1 MSSITQTVDTP
12 AASAAGRPA
21 HSPAKSA
28 AKPARAVTAWWKPAA
43 GALVGVALLAW
54 LGHTALHAFR
64 YEETDDAYVTGHLH
78 QISPQLDGQVKEVL
92 VSDNQTVRAG
102 DVLVRLDPLQS
113 ELVLQKAKA
122 SLEQAHANAVE
133 TRAAAGQAAAQ
144 TAEAQARVQQAA
156 AQLAQTEAQLQ
167 LAQLTSTR
175 TDQLF
180 AKGGVNSQA
189 DVDTAHSALEAAKAA
204 HAANQANATAAQSA
218 VVSAE
223 AAQNSAKAQIAAADA
238 SVAVAEAAVRDAE
251 RQLGYTTITAPAPG
265 RIGNKAVEV
274 GNRVLAGQT
283 LFSLAAPETWIIANF
298 KETQLARMQPG
309 QVVELSVD
317 ALPGHT
323 LLGKVDSISPASGAQ
338 FALLP
343 PDNATGN
350 FNKVVQRVPVKILL
364 TDEARAELGDRLRLG
379 LSVIVN
385 VRVR

>member
-1 MSSITQTVDTP
+1 MSTSVESRPVSSARPVPDVP
-12 AASAAGRPA
+12 AA
-21 HSPAKSA
+21 KS
-28 AKPARAVTAWWKPAA
+28 TASWWKPVTGIVLGAA
-43 GALVGVALLAW
+43 ALAW
-54 LGHTALHAFR
+54 LVHFGLHAYR
-64 YEETDDAYVTGHLH
+64 YEKTDDAYVTGHLH
-78 QISPQLDGQVKEVL
+78 QISPQLDGQVKEIL
-92 VSDNQTVRAG
+92 VTDNQTVRAG

-122 SLEQAHANAVE
+122 SLEQARANAAE
-133 TRAAAGQAAAQ
+133 SRAAAGQADAQ
-144 TAEAQARVQQAA
+144 TAEAKARVQQAA

-204 HAANQANATAAQSA
+204 HAANQANAAAAQSA

-223 AAQNSAKAQIAAADA
+223 AAQNSATAQVAAAAA
-238 SVAVAEAAVRDAE
+238 SVAVAESAVRDAE
-251 RQLGYTTITAPAPG
+251 RQLGYMTITAPAPG
-265 RIGNKAVEV
+265 RVGNKAVEV

-283 LFSLAAPETWIIANF
+283 LFSVAAPETWIIANF

-309 QVVELSVD
+309 QTVELSVD
-317 ALPGHT
+317 ALSGRT

-350 FNKVVQRVPVKILL
+350 FNKVVQRVPVKITLDDDSRRQL
-364 TDEARAELGDRLRLG
+364 DERLRLG
-379 LSVIVN
+379 LSAVVN